1 MISRSVSLPHL
12 LAILAM
18 SAALAACGS
27 GNATDES
34 TGSGVERDYASEAAG
49 VNPVLTGTP
58 IPSSTVRTV
67 EGESVSLRTLV
78 GKAPTVLIF
87 YRGGW
92 CPYCNRHL
100 AELQRIES
108 QLTDLGY
115 QILAVS
121 ADRPEM
127 LQELRLDSVPDYT
140 LLSDASMQAARD
152 FGLAFEVD
160 AETVQRYKENGM
172 DLEERSGY
180 DHHQLPVPAVFLV
193 NPDGTITF
201 QYVHPN
207 YQTRIK
213 SDVLL
218 AAARAYHP
226 DAGE

>member
-1 MISRSVSLPHL
+1 MIPRAPVLRTALTL
-12 LAILAM
+12 L
-18 SAALAACGS
+18 ALAAFLAACQSGGS
-27 GNATDES
+27 GDAD
-34 TGSGVERDYASEAAG
+34 RDVPTEASE
-49 VNPVLTGTP
+49 VKPLLTGTA
-58 IPSSTVRTV
+58 IPASTLQTV
-67 EGESVSLRTLV
+67 EGDSVALRGLISQ
-78 GKAPTVLIF
+78 APTVLIF

-108 QLTDLGY
+108 QLTDIGY
-115 QILAVS
+115 QILAIS

-127 LQELRLDSVPDYT
+127 LQELRLDRAPEYT
-140 LLSDASMQAARD
+140 LLSDASMQTARD
-152 FGLAFEVD
+152 FGLAFRVD
-160 AETVQRYKENGM
+160 LETVQRYRENGM

-193 NPDGTITF
+193 NPDGTVTF
-201 QYVHPN
+201 QYVHPDYRN
-207 YQTRIK
+207 RID